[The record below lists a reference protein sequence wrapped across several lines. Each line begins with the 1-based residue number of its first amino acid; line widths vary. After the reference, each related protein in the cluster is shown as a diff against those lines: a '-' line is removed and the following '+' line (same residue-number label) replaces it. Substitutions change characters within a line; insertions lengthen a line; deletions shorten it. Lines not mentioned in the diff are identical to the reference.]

1 MPKPNQKKFKWF
13 WVQHCSIHPWP
24 LFGFNAHSSVKA
36 CWYCPWVL
44 TDWFELMQLLISI
57 VPSIHMVYTY
67 FRCFQMLQKTVQY
80 EHPCP
85 LSQSSANFIGDI
97 PYSHIFSMI
106 NQINLPYMGLSETW
120 IPPSIRWS
128 SVSNQTWHFLG
139 SPRFS
144 QTQILYQV
152 GWLYLFILP
161 LLSIKSQVW
170 LVFITR
176 CCLNTQKLYIY
187 MYISHYIPINI
198 SWNPYLLWAH
208 PIKSNSESHSVIP
221 RNTNFSHNIA
231 TISPFW
237 SALK

>member
-80 EHPCP
+80 EHPWP

-187 MYISHYIPINI
+187 IYIYVYVYIPLY
-198 SWNPYLLWAH
+198 PHQYLL
-208 PIKSNSESHSVIP
+208 KSLFVMSTSD
-221 RNTNFSHNIA
+221 
-231 TISPFW
+231 
-237 SALK
+237 